1 MLTNRQTDTDS
12 TENIHLFLLCYAGR

>member
-12 TENIHLFLLCYAGR
+12 TENIHLSLLCYAGR